1 MSTLWQDLKNDMDAL
16 DSAVD
21 EARESG
27 IKFAVAEAKYQAAKA
42 KKALE
47 MKADKVPVTLIETVI
62 KGMPE
67 VNTLLMER
75 LSAEAIYKVSQE
87 HIMSLK
93 LQIKVNNDQYQREWN
108 QAGRTQ

>member
-1 MSTLWQDLKNDMDAL
+1 MSYLWQDIQNDMESL
-16 DSAVD
+16 DRAVEEMRETGRNFAIA
-21 EARESG
+21 EAR
-27 IKFAVAEAKYQAAKA
+27 YQAAKA

-47 MKADKVPVTLIETVI
+47 MKADKVPVTLIESVI

-67 VNTLLMER
+67 VNQLLLER
-75 LSAEAIYKVSQE
+75 LSAEALYKVSQE